1 MKKLSRVV
9 CGSLAAFVVCVAL
22 GADARATAG
31 VGKGDKHR
39 EKAARALRE
48 GEFEVAEKIYR
59 GLVEHDP
66 KDIPARLGLSFA
78 LLKQRNLRDAYDHA
92 ARVLALDPTS
102 ARAHALLGSALL
114 AAGDFR
120 LSVEEFRTALTFK
133 EDEALAI
140 AGLSMINFYEN
151 RAQIALA
158 GLRRAVYLDPNE
170 PDYVFSYA
178 QAAARSERY
187 REAADAYE
195 NFLRIAPLTDAD
207 RRARIRGLINFLR
220 YLGAQRQLY
229 MTGGSSHAV
238 IPFELVNSR
247 PIINVRINGSK
258 TSLRFVVDTGSGMC
272 VLSTQTAER
281 LNIKPVAQGG
291 LARAVGGGGRFE
303 IVYGFLTS
311 LQMDEVRVENVPV
324 YIRHFHNQQ
333 ETVDGYIGLS
343 VLAKYVASF
352 DYAAQ
357 QMTLARQPDRP
368 APSPQ
373 RAFADTAVPLNSNH
387 VSPDFDTPPSNA
399 ALGATLSSAAPNAN
413 VAAPATATQPGAA
426 VNVKPD
432 AQSGAR
438 RSYEIPIRSTSSG
451 FWSSSVV
458 LEGVEKPLN
467 FIVDTGASISVVS
480 EELARS
486 EDMSRFEQKTRLK
499 VFGAAGVT
507 EDVTTLLLPRVSFG
521 NYTQANL
528 PAAVLDMSA
537 INETSGF
544 EQTGIIG
551 GNILRRFRVTF
562 DFQRGLVRL
571 DPPSTTAPSAPA
583 APQTRDANITPASG
597 ATP

>member
-1 MKKLSRVV
+1 MKKLSRALW
-9 CGSLAAFVVCVAL
+9 GSLAALVLCVSF
-22 GADARATAG
+22 GGGDARAAAA
-31 VGKGDKHR
+31 VGGGDKNR
-39 EKAARALRE
+39 EKAARALRQ

-59 GLVEHDP
+59 ALVERDP
-66 KDIPARLGLSFA
+66 KDVAARLGLSFA

-102 ARAHALLGSALL
+102 ARAHALLGSSLL
-114 AAGDFR
+114 ASGDFK
-120 LSVEEFRTALTFK
+120 LSIEEFRTALAFK

-151 RAQIALA
+151 RAAIALA
-158 GLRRAVYLDPNE
+158 GLRRAVYLDPDE
-170 PDYVFSYA
+170 PDYVFSFA

-195 NFLRIAPLTDAD
+195 DFLRIAPRTDAD
-207 RRARIRGLINFLR
+207 RRARIRGLISFLR

-229 MTGGSSHAV
+229 MTGGASRAQ

-247 PIINVRINGSK
+247 PVIEVRLNGSK
-258 TSLRFVVDTGSGMC
+258 TPLRFVVDTGSGMC

-281 LNIKPVAQGG
+281 MNLKPIAQGG

-311 LQMDEVRVENVPV
+311 LQMGEVRIENVPV

-333 ETVDGYIGLS
+333 EPVDGYIGLS
-343 VLAKYVASF
+343 VLAKYVASV
-352 DYAAQ
+352 DYGTQ
-357 QMTLARQPDRP
+357 QMSLVRQSERGIQ
-368 APSPQ
+368 A
-373 RAFADTAVPLNSNH
+373 RAFADTIVPLNSNH
-387 VSPDFDTPPSNA
+387 VTASPDAPPSVA
-399 ALGATLSSAAPNAN
+399 SLIATPATNTKAAAPPAPKPD
-413 VAAPATATQPGAA
+413 AAAE
-426 VNVKPD
+426 PD
-432 AQSGAR
+432 AQSSFN
-438 RSYEIPIRSTSSG
+438 RSYEVPIRSTSSG

-467 FIVDTGASISVVS
+467 FIMDTGASISVIS
-480 EELARS
+480 QELAKT
-486 EDMSRFEQKTRLK
+486 EDMARFEQKTRLK
-499 VFGAAGVT
+499 VFGAAGVS
-507 EDVTTLLLPRVSFG
+507 EDVVTLLLPRVSFG
-521 NYTQANL
+521 NYTHANL
-528 PAAVLDMSA
+528 AAAVLDMSA

-551 GNILRRFRVTF
+551 GNVLRRFRVTF

-571 DPPSTTAPSAPA
+571 DPLSVQPAPA
-583 APQTRDANITPASG
+583 SATPARDAHITPASG